1 MDKFLPWIK
10 PLQDQV
16 SLLPANY
23 KHVPRGPSSFT
34 QGHPLPF
41 YPYQITLCKVILAE
55 VSQFSCPSPHRQST
69 LSHPPDW
76 LPFINSSRATHTHSH
91 CAVSSTAPS
100 ASLVHTPTPIHHPLF
115 FTHLLPYSGHN
126 IYPNRSSEW
135 VSKGKGKCAHYQ
147 METTGIPNSSSWRVR
162 TFPWI
167 TILLIFWYWFL
178 HILSAYVNNNSL
190 PFVVVR
196 WIGNSNYSGKWM
208 WTNGL
213 KENILKI

>member
-23 KHVPRGPSSFT
+23 KHVPRGPPSFT
-34 QGHPLPF
+34 QGHPSPF

-69 LSHPPDW
+69 LSHPPEW

-100 ASLVHTPTPIHHPLF
+100 ASLFHTPTPIHHPLF
-115 FTHLLPYSGHN
+115 LTQLLPYSGHN
-126 IYPNRSSEW
+126 TYPNRSSEW
-135 VSKGKGKCAHYQ
+135 VSKGKGKMCPLPDGDHRDSKQ
-147 METTGIPNSSSWRVR
+147 QQLESQDISLDHHP
-162 TFPWI
+162 I
-167 TILLIFWYWFL
+167 DILVLIFTHTFCL
-178 HILSAYVNNNSL
+178 CQQ
-190 PFVVVR
+190 
-196 WIGNSNYSGKWM
+196 
-208 WTNGL
+208 
-213 KENILKI
+213 